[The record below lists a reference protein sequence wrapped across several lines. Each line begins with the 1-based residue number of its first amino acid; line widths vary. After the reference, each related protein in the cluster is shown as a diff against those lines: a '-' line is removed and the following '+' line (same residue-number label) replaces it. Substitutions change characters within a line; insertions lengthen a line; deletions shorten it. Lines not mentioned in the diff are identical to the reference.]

1 MSISGINLSS
11 HKFKAQNGTQNE
23 TVTAHCLRSV
33 DPEMNIDCCTTGVCR
48 GWLGKGSYYCDQN
61 NYCIITNGGI
71 AAPIIIVLIMI
82 CFIVVSCYFNAVN
95 NGWIEDDFLKNC
107 RDLFRN
113 CRGLFE
119 NQAGQLAHGRPSN
132 VAQSSNLPTNLT
144 AYSQN
149 AVTYGAAYHRERSPS
164 VSSEES
170 ASGEGSH
177 SGERSPAS
185 ALTNSAETES
195 IKAGTKQKIPKEC
208 SVSAEGSPS
217 GERSPAPALT
227 NSAETGS
234 IKGGTKE
241 KIPRECSVSDEG
253 SPSGEDPLPQL

>member
-1 MSISGINLSS
+1 MSISGNLNFRE
-11 HKFKAQNGTQNE
+11 FKAQNGTQNE
-23 TVTAHCLRSV
+23 TVTAHCLRSF

-95 NGWIEDDFLKNC
+95 NGWIDDDFLKNC

-119 NQAGQLAHGRPSN
+119 NQAGQSAHGRPSN
-132 VAQSSNLPTNLT
+132 VAQSSNLPSNLT
-144 AYSQN
+144 AYGEN

-164 VSSEES
+164 VSGEES
-170 ASGEGSH
+170 VSGEGS
-177 SGERSPAS
+177 PTS
-185 ALTNSAETES
+185 ALTNSAKTGS
-195 IKAGTKQKIPKEC
+195 IKAGTKEKIPK
-208 SVSAEGSPS
+208 
-217 GERSPAPALT
+217 
-227 NSAETGS
+227 
-234 IKGGTKE
+234 
-241 KIPRECSVSDEG
+241 ECSVSDEG
-253 SPSGEDPLPQL
+253 SPSGEGLSASAITNSVDIGSIKVETKVKIPKECSIIRCSLN